1 MGINDDIPIYNYYDR
16 QRGWENTNKGWHEVV
31 IQVSEPHETVIRYQA
46 TVDWIKENIHGY
58 KKHCRWFY
66 SGNYL
71 KYKFRHEK
79 DYLWFKLRW
88 G

>member
-1 MGINDDIPIYNYYDR
+1 MNNDIVNYYDR
-16 QRGWENTNKGWHEVV
+16 TKGWSETNPGWYEVILH
-31 IQVSEPHETVIRYQA
+31 IQDPAETIIRYIEA
-46 TVDWIKENIHGY
+46 LDWIEKNIHGY

-66 SGNYL
+66 AGNDL
-71 KYKFRHEK
+71 KYKFRYER

>member
-1 MGINDDIPIYNYYDR
+1 MGINDITVYYDR
-16 QRGWENTNKGWHEVV
+16 RKGWDGTSPGWFEV
-31 IQVSEPHETVIRYQA
+31 ILYIADPAETVIRY
-46 TVDWIKENIHGY
+46 TETLIWIEENIHGY
-58 KKHCRWFY
+58 HKHCRWFY
-66 SGNYL
+66 AGNYL

>member
-1 MGINDDIPIYNYYDR
+1 MGINDNRHVYNYYDR
-16 QRGWENTNKGWHEVV
+16 IKGWDQTSPGWYEVILHIENPPETIKRYEDT
-31 IQVSEPHETVIRYQA
+31 IQ
-46 TVDWIKENIHGY
+46 WIYDNIQGY
-58 KKHCRWFY
+58 HKHCRWHY
-66 SGNYL
+66 AGNYL

>member
-1 MGINDDIPIYNYYDR
+1 MGINDVSLYYDR
-16 QRGWENTNKGWHEVV
+16 QRGWEGTNPGWYEVV
-31 IQVSEPHETVIRYQA
+31 LHVAEPKETIIKYGE
-46 TVDWIKENIHGY
+46 TLIWIEENIHGY
-58 KKHCRWFY
+58 QKHCRWFY
-66 SGNYL
+66 AGNYL